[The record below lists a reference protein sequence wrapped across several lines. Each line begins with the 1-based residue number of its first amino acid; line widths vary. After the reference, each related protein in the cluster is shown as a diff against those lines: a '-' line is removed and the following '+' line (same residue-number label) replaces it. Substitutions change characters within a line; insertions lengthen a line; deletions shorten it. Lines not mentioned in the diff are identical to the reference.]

1 VDSHAVITVRGA
13 VQGVGYRWFVN
24 QHAELLGLKGFVR
37 NNFDGSVFTEVE
49 GDKSL
54 IEALIKELKVGPRS
68 AHVSNLT
75 VEWSEP
81 KYLFLNFMIR

>member
-1 VDSHAVITVRGA
+1 MDSHAVIIVRGF

-24 QHAELLGLKGFVR
+24 RHAVSLGLKGFVQ

-54 IEALIKELKVGPRS
+54 VEALIKELKVGPRS
-68 AHVSNLT
+68 AHVSDLT

-81 KYLFLNFMIR
+81 KYLFMNFMIR

>member
-1 VDSHAVITVRGA
+1 MDSHAVIIVRGS

-24 QHAELLGLKGFVR
+24 RHAVSLGLKGFVQ

-54 IEALIKELKVGPRS
+54 VEALIKELKVGPRS
-68 AHVSNLT
+68 AHVSDLT
-75 VEWSEP
+75 VEWKEP
-81 KYLFLNFMIR
+81 KYLFMNFMIR

>member
-1 VDSHAVITVRGA
+1 MDSHAVIIVRGS

-24 QHAELLGLKGFVR
+24 RHAVSLGLKGFVQ

-54 IEALIKELKVGPRS
+54 VEALIKELKVGPRS
-68 AHVSNLT
+68 AHVSDLT

-81 KYLFLNFMIR
+81 KYLFMNFMIR